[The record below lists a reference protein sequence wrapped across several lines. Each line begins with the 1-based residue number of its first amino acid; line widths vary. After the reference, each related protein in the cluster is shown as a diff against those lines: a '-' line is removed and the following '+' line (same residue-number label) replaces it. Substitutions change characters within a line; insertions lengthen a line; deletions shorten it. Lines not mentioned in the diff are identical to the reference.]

1 MDNREHEDATTDRT
15 TDREETDGRESGSSG
30 RDDDPAGKLRGG
42 SPAGDRRDA
51 SPPGERRDNPSGA
64 SVVDLARQPVVTA
77 WTTYLTLLLA
87 LIAVGFG
94 LFGIFSD
101 AIGNGVVD
109 TADGLTGLE
118 STVEAAVSIP
128 LTGTPYLA
136 IVLAVFVGAF
146 LGWRLERDRST
157 TYVTAGI
164 GTGVATF
171 VFWTLTALFG
181 TIPLE
186 VSIDISSLFV
196 NAILAGITAGLVAV
210 GGVWATRT
218 RAPNALEVQERPRRT
233 RRTRDART
241 SRDGRANSDTRESSV
256 TRAGSDGREAREHD
270 ETRETRVSNDTQ
282 PGHDT
287 QTGRDTRDED

>member
-15 TDREETDGRESGSSG
+15 AEREEAVEREGVSRGS
-30 RDDDPAGKLRGG
+30 DDNPT
-42 SPAGDRRDA
+42 
-51 SPPGERRDNPSGA
+51 GERRSESPTGERRSEPSGA
-64 SVVDLARQPVVTA
+64 SVVDLAQQPVVTA
-77 WTTYLTLLLA
+77 WTAYLTLLLA

-94 LFGIFSD
+94 LYGIFSD
-101 AIGNGVVD
+101 AIGDGVVD
-109 TADGLTGLE
+109 TADGIAGLE

-157 TYVTAGI
+157 AYVTAGI
-164 GTGVATF
+164 GMGVATF
-171 VFWTLTALFG
+171 VFWTLAALFG

-186 VSIDISSLFV
+186 VSIDIGGLFV

-218 RAPNALEVQERPRRT
+218 REPNALGVQEHPRRT
-233 RRTRDART
+233 RSTRDARM
-241 SRDGRANSDTRESSV
+241 SRDAGENNDIRENSA
-256 TRAGSDGREAREHD
+256 TRAGSDSREAREHG
-270 ETRETRVSNDTQ
+270 ETRETQARN
-282 PGHDT
+282 DT
-287 QTGRDTRDED
+287 QTGHDTRDEG